1 MRMQASVLGVGLWR
15 PDEGNLSP
23 PPRLPVRLRR
33 RASLL
38 ISMVAEV
45 AAQATEQARLSP
57 SALPIVVG
65 SAFGELAT
73 TMDILRDIAG
83 DGVVSPTSF
92 QNSVHNSAAGYLSI
106 AHDNRTASTSIAAG
120 NDTVA
125 MVLLEAMTILATR
138 GGEVLAIVADE
149 ALPALLGP
157 FAQTTALAAALVLGA
172 AGPTTE
178 DRRPLAWL
186 EDLRQDL
193 PPATRLTE
201 VDSPCASILPLLAAI
216 ATGPSARV
224 TLGPESSS
232 WSVVVRRPE
241 GEP

>member
-1 MRMQASVLGVGLWR
+1 VGLWR
-15 PDEGNLSP
+15 PDDKNQSP

-38 ISMVAEV
+38 INMVAEV
-45 AAQATEQARLSP
+45 AAQATEQAGLSP
-57 SALPIVVG
+57 AGLPIVVG
-65 SAFGELAT
+65 SAYGELAT
-73 TMDILRDIAG
+73 TMDILSDIAG

-106 AHDNRTASTSIAAG
+106 AHENRTASTSIAAG

-172 AGPTTE
+172 APTGLPLTTA
-178 DRRPLAWL
+178 RPPLAWL
-186 EDLRQDL
+186 EDLRQDV
-193 PPATRLTE
+193 PPVARLTE

-216 ATGPSARV
+216 AAGSSARV

-232 WSVVVRRPE
+232 WSVFVRRPE
-241 GEP
+241 GGA